1 MKKTISDLR
10 TQEARPSLCEMFLD
24 GEPFDVVHTS
34 VITRFGFRIGLEIEQ
49 TVLQKLIAADELMR
63 AKNHAKVLLES
74 KVFSKERLVEEL
86 EKQAFSER
94 SIRATRDYF
103 ERLGY
108 LKDLKYAQNWVDS
121 RQRSNPRSKNLLL
134 HELLNKGVDGA
145 TADRVLRKIGDEDEQ
160 RLALQIAQ
168 KQVLRYNSLPQHVAE
183 RRLRGFLMRRGFD
196 HAAIQR
202 TVKQVLESE

>member
-10 TQEARPSLCEMFLD
+10 TREARPSLCEMFLD

-34 VITRFGFRIGLEIEQ
+34 VITKFGFRIGLQIEQ
-49 TVLQKLIAADELMR
+49 TVLKKLIAADELMR

-86 EKQAFSER
+86 EKQGFSER

-160 RLALQIAQ
+160 RLALLIAQ
-168 KQVLRYNSLPQHVAE
+168 KQVRRYNSLPQHVAE

-196 HAAIQR
+196 RSAIQR